1 MKSIK
6 AKELIALLNKVD
18 PDMGVVVVAQYSG
31 YYTDE
36 YHTYLIDKS
45 EIDVSDG
52 TFAICVG

>member
-18 PDMGVVVVAQYSG
+18 PDMEVVVVVPDSE

-52 TFAICVG
+52 TFAICVC

>member
-18 PDMGVVVVAQYSG
+18 PDMKVVVVAPDSG
-31 YYTDE
+31 YCTNE